1 MQNELLKCKNEQL
14 ESVQST
20 VQTAVETSV
29 KSELKSYSE
38 AVGTAQKPV
47 APAFQSVKQAVQQVV
62 REEDRSRNF
71 FVFGLEE
78 ENNENTGKVVD
89 AVLESIGE
97 KPRHDSVRIG
107 VLQPTS
113 GSDQSRPRPIKVSV
127 STAAHV
133 FQVLKAAR
141 MLKSIEQ
148 YTEVFIHLDRS
159 LKERELRRKGVAG
172 RGS

>member
-1 MQNELLKCKNEQL
+1 M
-14 ESVQST
+14 
-20 VQTAVETSV
+20 
-29 KSELKSYSE
+29 
-38 AVGTAQKPV
+38 
-47 APAFQSVKQAVQQVV
+47 

-78 ENNENTGKVVD
+78 ENHENTGKIVD

-97 KPRHDSVRIG
+97 KPRHESVRIG
-107 VLQPTS
+107 VQQPTS